1 MPFTRMNRPK
11 KMILITRCPLL
22 SEFPLQGLIRGEKGF
37 FLCGNRRSYP
47 RMHFFKKPIPEA
59 SIRGINS
66 AG

>member
-1 MPFTRMNRPK
+1 
-11 KMILITRCPLL
+11 MILITRCPLL